1 MNAAAATE
9 GRLVLRPGAAEPIA
23 CERPMVAAGLMRRLA
38 EGRRAALMPDLVG
51 SVFSLCAFAQRGTS
65 RRALSAALDLEPD
78 PPAQREAEALALALE
93 TAREHLQR
101 FALDLPVL
109 LPQPGVLAD
118 PTALRDA
125 PVFALPPVADRA
137 ALQRTAEALPGWLAR
152 RLFGCPP
159 AEWLARWQA
168 DRAGW
173 LAEWAT
179 AHATQR
185 HPLARWFAAVRPRAE
200 ALVLPCRPLT
210 LLDAPDGGAGGLRAL
225 VAALAADAD
234 FPERPCWHGEPA
246 ESGPWTR
253 AGRGEPVT
261 AAGGVWL
268 RLGARLADL
277 AALACGAGL
286 SHGALRL
293 ADGEAIAWTEMSR
306 GLLLHWTRLDD
317 GPRRADTARVAAYR
331 VFAPTEWNFH
341 PQGALGLALAQGR
354 LGAEDAKL
362 AALALDPC
370 LRFTVHAD
378 GVAAHA

>member
-1 MNAAAATE
+1 MNAAAASAE
-9 GRLVLRPGAAEPIA
+9 GRLVLRPGAAEPIG

-65 RRALSAALDLEPD
+65 RRALSAALALEPD
-78 PPAQREAEALALALE
+78 PPAQREAEALALTLE

-109 LPQPGVLAD
+109 LPQPGVVPD
-118 PTALRDA
+118 PAALRDA
-125 PVFALPPVADRA
+125 PVFALPSVADRG
-137 ALQRTAEALPGWLAR
+137 ALQRAAEALPGWLAR

-159 AEWLARWQA
+159 AEWLAHWRA

-173 LAEWAT
+173 LAAWA
-179 AHATQR
+179 AEQR
-185 HPLARWFAAVRPRAE
+185 HPLARWFSAVRPRAQ
-200 ALVLPCRPLT
+200 ALGLPCRPLT
-210 LLDAPDGGAGGLRAL
+210 LLASADGGAADLQAL

-234 FPERPCWHGEPA
+234 FPERPLWHGAPA

-253 AGRGEPVT
+253 AGRTEPVT
-261 AAGGVWL
+261 AEGGVWL

-277 AALACGAGL
+277 AALAGGAGL
-286 SHGALRL
+286 AHGALRL

-354 LGAEDAKL
+354 FGAEDAKL